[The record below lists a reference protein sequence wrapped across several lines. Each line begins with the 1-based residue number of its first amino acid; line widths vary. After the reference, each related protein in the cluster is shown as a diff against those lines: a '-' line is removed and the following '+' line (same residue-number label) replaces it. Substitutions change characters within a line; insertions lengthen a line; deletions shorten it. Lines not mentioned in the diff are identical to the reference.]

1 MSKYLSIFKSD
12 EQIDAGTNRAD
23 VASATL
29 KGIIGAA
36 PLVGPILAEAL
47 GIAIPNQKID
57 RLITFAHVL
66 DDQVK
71 YLKED
76 TVKLKMETEEF
87 RDLLEDGLI
96 QATRAMTDERR
107 EY

>member
-1 MSKYLSIFKSD
+1 MSKYLSILKSD
-12 EQIDAGTNRAD
+12 ERIDVDTNRSD

-47 GIAIPNQKID
+47 GIAIPNQKLD
-57 RLITFAHVL
+57 RLIIFASVL
-66 DDQVK
+66 DDKIK

-96 QATRAMTDERR
+96 QATRQM
-107 EY
+107 